1 MAMPGNCDKD
11 WGGLLLSLV
20 IAVAAGHKLVCAA
33 CETWRCLWE
42 HLSELEETQQDIL
55 QKWEASDAALKDL
68 LLANRNAVLVEHPS
82 FLNGVLSE
90 RWVQHKTEVMQ
101 QIRLLGLE
109 VQDLREQ
116 IAVLLKTQALLRRY
130 LLHLQSDVPQ
140 QLRDIANNGMMLREY
155 LECDVQALGG
165 ALTGLEERLNH
176 FRQESREGPSREV
189 LNEISQLRRDLRTF
203 VGAQVPMDPNNPP
216 PPCNIVVCLMYM
228 LPAYTPSPCL
238 KECTSCTV
246 FVALSNCLDQDCNI
260 LTERLNCNLVKSV
273 WAY

>member
-1 MAMPGNCDKD
+1 MVMPGNCDKD

-68 LLANRNAVLVEHPS
+68 LLANRNAVLVEPPS

-116 IAVLLKTQALLRRY
+116 IADVLKTQALLRRY
-130 LLHLQSDVPQ
+130 LLPLQSDVPQ

-155 LECDVQALGG
+155 LEAM
-165 ALTGLEERLNH
+165 
-176 FRQESREGPSREV
+176 FKP
-189 LNEISQLRRDLRTF
+189 
-203 VGAQVPMDPNNPP
+203 
-216 PPCNIVVCLMYM
+216 
-228 LPAYTPSPCL
+228 
-238 KECTSCTV
+238 
-246 FVALSNCLDQDCNI
+246 
-260 LTERLNCNLVKSV
+260 
-273 WAY
+273 